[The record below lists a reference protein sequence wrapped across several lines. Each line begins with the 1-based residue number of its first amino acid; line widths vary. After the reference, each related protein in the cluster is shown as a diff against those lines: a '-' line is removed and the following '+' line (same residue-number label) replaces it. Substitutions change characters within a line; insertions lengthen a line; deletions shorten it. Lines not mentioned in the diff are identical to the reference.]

1 MDPVSF
7 RKSKKWSQT
16 RLAEELGV
24 GSRSYMSELETG
36 KQRWPLRLALRLQMV
51 SEGAVPAASIC
62 PEAAELLPDDRQ
74 TIALE
79 ARP

>member
-7 RKSKKWSQT
+7 RKSKNWSQA

-24 GSRSYMSELETG
+24 RSRSYMSELESG
-36 KQRWPLRLALRLQMV
+36 KQGWPLRLALRLQKI

-62 PEAAELLPDDRQ
+62 REAAELLGDQRS
-74 TIALE
+74 AA
-79 ARP
+79 ARA